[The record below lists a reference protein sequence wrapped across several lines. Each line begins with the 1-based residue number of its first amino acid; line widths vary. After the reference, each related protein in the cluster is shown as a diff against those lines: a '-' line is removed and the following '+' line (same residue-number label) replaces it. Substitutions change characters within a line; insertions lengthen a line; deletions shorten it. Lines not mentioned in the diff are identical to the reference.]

1 MLDPSSETR
10 GQIVGARESLNGR
23 EKMAQRKVKYGVVP
37 YFSSLRAVIFFSR
50 PFRRSL
56 APTISSWVSEDVL
69 DQEPLSRPCIRELH

>member
-23 EKMAQRKVKYGVVP
+23 KKMAQRKVKNGVVLT
-37 YFSSLRAVIFFSR
+37 FLRAIIFFSR

-56 APTISSWVSEDVL
+56 APTISSWVSDDVL
-69 DQEPLSRPCIRELH
+69 DQEPRSRPCVRELH